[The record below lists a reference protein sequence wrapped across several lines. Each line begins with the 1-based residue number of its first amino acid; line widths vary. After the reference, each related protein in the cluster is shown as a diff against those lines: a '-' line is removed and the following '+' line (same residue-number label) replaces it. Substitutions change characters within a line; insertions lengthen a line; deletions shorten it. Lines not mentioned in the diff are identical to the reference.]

1 MKALPVPSR
10 RLLVAAGALLGA
22 GLAFTDAQYA
32 EALRGHT
39 TFVPDTGR
47 NGFNI
52 MVTGAEGDRLPA
64 GTAWAEGNPQAFEI
78 GSSGGFGPGTSKT
91 FTLGVRNASP
101 ELASDVQ
108 LSLFDAAPSAASAAS
123 AAGTD
128 LFDILRFTVTQG
140 DGPDGGRQL
149 AVDVPGS
156 SRERL
161 AGLRLKELAPGEST
175 TVRLTVAFPGW
186 ADNSWQGKGAQL
198 AARVDGSSK

>member
-1 MKALPVPSR
+1 MRDRPLPSR

-39 TFVPDTGR
+39 SFVPDPGR

-78 GSSGGFGPGTSKT
+78 GSSSGFGPGTSKT

-108 LSLFDAAPSAASAAS
+108 LSLFDAAPSS
-123 AAGTD
+123 AAGTG

-156 SRERL
+156 ARELL
-161 AGLRLKELAPGEST
+161 AGLRLEELAPGGIT